1 MNKFDDLEKQNNRGI
16 IAEKIIMNEQLNAND
31 FNILLETLQDEF
43 KRTFGYLANKEE
55 KDIE

>member
-1 MNKFDDLEKQNNRGI
+1 MSKIEDLEKQNQRGT

-43 KRTFGYLANKEE
+43 KRTFGLTNEEE